1 MAPEGYG
8 ISGIGYPNM
17 GLGTIGLGGG
27 GAYSS
32 YDAYMPSFMGMNSSI
47 FGGMGGYGGLGMMG
61 AGMGMMGYPLY
72 MSQMQNQIEQNQI
85 THAGNMHQAMTNYE
99 ISTHEQTDSAIFQK
113 VMTNGDVQDGIDRLY
128 CMVRK
133 GDQKGIEEEYNKLE
147 SIIFSNY
154 GKEIQKISGKGNPAN
169 KVRHYIEQV
178 YNTVVSAQTGETA
191 NLRQDIIRYGDGAIK
206 NGFYKGFYLDHHDQ
220 YVDETINHIYGER
233 MDHKEDQE
241 YARTISQGA
250 GAAAR
255 ILKKGVVGGTVAT
268 GAYVAGT
275 LSCKGIRKLFDKN
288 YTFKWENKGVKM
300 GRAFAIG
307 ALALIGFDIY
317 RQIAH
322 RNSAAA

>member
-1 MAPEGYG
+1 MNEYG
-8 ISGIGYPNM
+8 ITGIGYPNM

-32 YDAYMPSFMGMNSSI
+32 YDAYMPSLMGMNGSI
-47 FGGMGGYGGLGMMG
+47 FGGLGGYGGMYGGYGMMN
-61 AGMGMMGYPLY
+61 YPIF
-72 MSQMQNQIEQNQI
+72 MANMQNQIEQNQI

-99 ISTHEQTDSAIFQK
+99 VATHEQTDSAIFQK

-154 GKEIQKISGKGNPAN
+154 GKEIEKVNGKGNPAN

-178 YNTVVSAQTGETA
+178 YNTVVSAQTGETS

-206 NGFYKGFYLDHHDQ
+206 NGFFKGFYLDHHDQ

-233 MDHKEDQE
+233 MDHKAEQE

-250 GAAAR
+250 GAASR
-255 ILKKGVVGGTVAT
+255 ILTKGLVGGTVAT
-268 GAYVAGT
+268 GAYAAGT
-275 LSCKGIRKLFDKN
+275 LSCKGIRKLIQGN
-288 YTFKWENKGVKM
+288 SYTFEWKNKYRKM
-300 GRAFAIG
+300 GGAFVIG

-317 RQIAH
+317 KQIAH